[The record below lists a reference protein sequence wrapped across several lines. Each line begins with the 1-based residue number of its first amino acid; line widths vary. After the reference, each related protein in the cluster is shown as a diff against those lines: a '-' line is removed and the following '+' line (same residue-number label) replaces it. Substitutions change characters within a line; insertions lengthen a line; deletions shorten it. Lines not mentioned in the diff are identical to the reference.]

1 MAYPQEL
8 LSPGESVI
16 HEVGSHWSVLWKEA
30 LGTVAYLLLLILLVP
45 DGVNGWGFTIITLL
59 WLWIAV
65 GGYIG
70 WRASEHVITTER
82 LIDRGG
88 LVRKIGHEIPLEV
101 INEVTFRQNL
111 IQRAIG
117 VADLIIEFAGSRGQ
131 SRMSDL
137 PEPERLKSLIDQ
149 ARRNRT
155 NSMSVAR
162 PNPAPSPAFAPAP
175 VTATSSGK
183 SSAEQLE
190 ILGRLFDQGK
200 LTQSEYD
207 TEKRKLLG

>member
-8 LSPGESVI
+8 LSPGESVVF
-16 HEVGSHWSVLWKEA
+16 EVGSHWLGLWKEA

-45 DGVNGWGFTIITLL
+45 DGVNGWAFTIITLL

-65 GGYIG
+65 GGYTR

-82 LIDRGG
+82 LIDRAG
-88 LVRKIGHEIPLEV
+88 LVRKIEYEIPLEV
-101 INEVTFRQNL
+101 INDVTFRQNL
-111 IQRAIG
+111 IERAIG
-117 VADLIIEFAGSRGQ
+117 VADLVIEFAGSRGQ
-131 SRMSDL
+131 SRLFDI
-137 PEPERLKSLIDQ
+137 PEPEKMKSLIDET
-149 ARRNRT
+149 RRNRT
-155 NSMSVAR
+155 NSMSAAR

-175 VTATSSGK
+175 VTVTSSGK